1 MYKKHDQHIS
11 TILCDN
17 FPQVQY
23 FDFSAIGSQNILSA
37 LSTFWKLEQVAI
49 AFRVYRTVLERFS
62 RILQSSQ
69 LRQKK
74 IVMRDCWGQLFKQPM
89 FNKTAF

>member
-11 TILCDN
+11 TILCVN
-17 FPQVQY
+17 FLQVQY

-37 LSTFWKLEQVAI
+37 LSTFWKLI
-49 AFRVYRTVLERFS
+49 AFRVYRTVEERFS

-69 LRQKK
+69 LRKK
-74 IVMRDCWGQLFKQPM
+74 NRDARLLGPVI
-89 FNKTAF
+89 

>member
-11 TILCDN
+11 TILCVN
-17 FPQVQY
+17 FLQVQY

-37 LSTFWKLEQVAI
+37 LSTFWKLEQLI
-49 AFRVYRTVLERFS
+49 IPFRVYRTVEKRFS

-69 LRQKK
+69 LRKK
-74 IVMRDCWGQLFKQPM
+74 NRDARLLGPVI
-89 FNKTAF
+89 

>member
-11 TILCDN
+11 TILCVI

-23 FDFSAIGSQNILSA
+23 FYFSAIGSQNTLRA
-37 LSTFWKLEQVAI
+37 LSTFWKLEQLAI
-49 AFRVYRTVLERFS
+49 AFRVYRTVEERFS

-69 LRQKK
+69 LRKK
-74 IVMRDCWGQLFKQPM
+74 NRDARLLGPVI
-89 FNKTAF
+89 

>member
-11 TILCDN
+11 TILCVI

-23 FDFSAIGSQNILSA
+23 FYFSAIGSQNTLRA
-37 LSTFWKLEQVAI
+37 LSTFWKLEQLAI
-49 AFRVYRTVLERFS
+49 AFRVYRTVEERFP

-69 LRQKK
+69 LRKK
-74 IVMRDCWGQLFKQPM
+74 NRDARLLGPVI
-89 FNKTAF
+89 